1 MNLLIRAFIIYY
13 IFSTIVLGDEVK
25 VFDFTDKELSG
36 LEVRKVRG
44 ADNKTIYTVGSNDN
58 GNFFKA
64 VADNAA
70 SGLGKEL
77 KIDLNKTP
85 FINITWKIEK
95 DLAGIKENTKKGH
108 DFAARVFA
116 IKKTGATPLSNR
128 AINYVFSSNNEI
140 GFNSPSPYTKKSI
153 DNVLSS
159 TKNNFDEWITVKANV
174 KEDFKKFHDLDVNEL
189 DGLAIMSDTDNSK
202 MKAIAYYQNIYFSS
216 DQLNL
221 KNFFKKLL
229 NKDRITATITSSNG
243 FA

>member
-1 MNLLIRAFIIYY
+1 MKILIKTLILISIIIKTGYANE
-13 IFSTIVLGDEVK
+13 IK
-25 VFDFTDKELSG
+25 VFNFTKDELSN

-44 ADNKTIYTVGSNDN
+44 AENKTIYTIGSNEN
-58 GNFFKA
+58 GNFLKA

-70 SGLGKEL
+70 SGLGKEV

-95 DLAGIKENTKKGH
+95 DLPGIKENTKKGH

-116 IKKTGATPLSNR
+116 VKKTGATPLSNR

-153 DNVLSS
+153 DNVLAS
-159 TKNNFDEWITVKANV
+159 TKNNLNEWVTVKANV
-174 KEDFKKFHDLDVNEL
+174 KEDFKRFHNLNVDEL

-202 MKAIAYYQNIYFSS
+202 MKAIAYYQNIYFS
-216 DQLNL
+216 
-221 KNFFKKLL
+221 KN
-229 NKDRITATITSSNG
+229 
-243 FA
+243 